1 MVIGMTDSAPWIPLL
16 PGSTL
21 MLINPFPGAI
31 LLGAVI
37 SLGIAAAIYIAGVN
51 FAVKKL
57 DWPCVFAYV
66 RNWTSA

>member
-1 MVIGMTDSAPWIPLL
+1 
-16 PGSTL
+16 

-31 LLGAVI
+31 LLGAMI

-57 DWPCVFAYV
+57 DWPSVFAYV